1 MSATLPFDVFHRLI
15 RQALGESGRAESL
28 DLQVFTAEDV
38 PGAAVVKFFPE
49 ELAESLHAVYVPAGL
64 DDDGSVIERLHAA
77 VATHD
82 GLVPVADAARQRAL
96 LGEVRGLLERYLQAT
111 DGDARHAD
119 LADAADLESG
129 DFAARGQ
136 RDDADLD
143 AEDAEDA
150 EAIDAGPAPAR
161 IEFGPLEALQAL
173 ATAQTAGAI
182 AALAQSV
189 SDDHGGLPA
198 SVRDAADQQAGAE
211 ASAVAAASAA
221 GAAAEA
227 AQAPDDFGPDERV
240 SFRALALDVLSGVPQ
255 PHGSAPDLPDSYEV
269 WAYRHDPTA
278 TVVLRLFDDGHA
290 AVLGALAPDEE
301 AFDAGRFF
309 GAAYR
314 LLASRMPEAIV
325 GGRDGRLSDLE
336 PLDVAAAMARLGRA
350 LGLEHTADVRE
361 LTTNLLGEASAET
374 LAAYEEIRLLDPR
387 AEEGAAVRFAAIAGE
402 IVELGGEALWTHRKE
417 RAGAPRIEVLEHRD
431 HAGALLLVDFGTDAD
446 PVEVAGYLP
455 GDGEAPEGFV
465 ADARRLLEQRAIFA
479 APRPLAEGGPF
490 RRVAN
495 SRAVHAVETALDAL
509 EAGEGRAVAFRD
521 PRTG

>member
-15 RQALGESGRAESL
+15 RQALGESGTAESL
-28 DLQVFTAEDV
+28 DLQVFAAAGV

-82 GLVPVADAARQRAL
+82 GLVPIDDVGRQRVL
-96 LGEVRGLLERYLQAT
+96 LTEVRALLERYLEAT
-111 DGDARHAD
+111 EGGARHED
-119 LADAADLESG
+119 LAGEIDADPAEDAADYGDPDESDEPDESTEPG
-129 DFAARGQ
+129 S
-136 RDDADLD
+136 
-143 AEDAEDA
+143 
-150 EAIDAGPAPAR
+150 APAR

-182 AALAQSV
+182 AALTQPPIEAGDAGRALVASAGAG
-189 SDDHGGLPA
+189 DGGAAAADPVA
-198 SVRDAADQQAGAE
+198 AAPDAADELE
-211 ASAVAAASAA
+211 A
-221 GAAAEA
+221 
-227 AQAPDDFGPDERV
+227 DERP

-269 WAYRHDPTA
+269 WSFRHDATA
-278 TVVLRLFDDGHA
+278 TVVLRLFDDGRA
-290 AVLGALAPDEE
+290 ALLGAIAPDDD

-314 LLASRMPEAIV
+314 LLASRMPDV
-325 GGRDGRLSDLE
+325 VQGGLEGRLSDLE
-336 PLDVAAAMARLGRA
+336 PLGVAAAMERLGRA

-387 AEEGAAVRFAAIAGE
+387 AEEGAASRFAGIAGE
-402 IVELGGEALWTHRKE
+402 VVELGGDALWTHRKE

-431 HAGALLLVDFGTDAD
+431 HPGALLLVDFGEAAD
-446 PVEVAGYLP
+446 PVEVAGYVP
-455 GDGEAPEGFV
+455 GDAPALDGFV
-465 ADARRLLEQRAIFA
+465 ADARRLLEQRAIFD
-479 APRPLAEGGPF
+479 APRPLPEGGPF

-509 EAGEGRAVAFRD
+509 DAGTGQAVAFRD
-521 PRTG
+521 PRTR